1 MDVEPLDVREL
12 IQTVWELRQASL
24 QMGESS
30 GTKFLCP
37 NCDQMKPFAG
47 ENALEYYTATGG
59 VALVCNGCLL
69 EFDRRCGVNRV
80 QSV

>member
-1 MDVEPLDVREL
+1 MEVEPLDVQEL

-47 ENALEYYTATGG
+47 ENALGYYTASGG
-59 VALVCNGCLL
+59 VALVTLDRLRKRVALAAPQLL
-69 EFDRRCGVNRV
+69 CA
-80 QSV
+80 